1 MAEIKCPHCKKIFS
15 IEKDDYNS
23 LIEQVKNS
31 TFKEEVE
38 QKVQEQ
44 IKNIKLENDK
54 KINEYQNQILAKEN
68 EIEKISFK
76 YENRLKEYEN
86 NSIKEKVKI
95 EKEIASKKDS
105 EISELKKSILE
116 QDQIIKSLKKNE
128 EEKIKFSNL
137 EYIKQIDQLKNQLT
151 QKSNELENQKERLE
165 NKHNSEIFEIKK
177 EIQNKHQKEI
187 EKYEEETKNLKEEI
201 DRQKNFRLNSTTK
214 MVGESLEQ
222 FCQDEYYNNIQ
233 KNLIYDSKTE
243 VKFGKDNDA
252 SEGSKGDFVFK
263 EIDKS
268 TNEEI
273 LSIMFE
279 MKNYQTDSSN
289 RKNEEFFKKL
299 DKDRNIKKCEYAVLV
314 TMLEPNNGK
323 YDGIVDVSISH
334 PEFKKMYVVRPQWF
348 ISIIQLLRKQAYDL
362 YKTKQQYLS
371 YEQTNIDKKKLEND
385 ILNFK
390 ESFTKSV
397 GYAKEN
403 FITAVKRI
411 DSAIKV
417 LEEMRENF
425 RKAGAHLT
433 TAVNKLDNLTM
444 KKLAK
449 GNKTLTNL
457 INKEDGEEENN
468 DWS

>member
-1 MAEIKCPHCKKIFS
+1 
-15 IEKDDYNS
+15 
-23 LIEQVKNS
+23 
-31 TFKEEVE
+31 
-38 QKVQEQ
+38 
-44 IKNIKLENDK
+44 
-54 KINEYQNQILAKEN
+54 
-68 EIEKISFK
+68 
-76 YENRLKEYEN
+76 
-86 NSIKEKVKI
+86 
-95 EKEIASKKDS
+95 
-105 EISELKKSILE
+105 
-116 QDQIIKSLKKNE
+116 
-128 EEKIKFSNL
+128 
-137 EYIKQIDQLKNQLT
+137 
-151 QKSNELENQKERLE
+151 
-165 NKHNSEIFEIKK
+165 
-177 EIQNKHQKEI
+177 
-187 EKYEEETKNLKEEI
+187 EI

-425 RKAGAHLT
+425 RKAGTHLT

>member
-1 MAEIKCPHCKKIFS
+1 
-15 IEKDDYNS
+15 
-23 LIEQVKNS
+23 
-31 TFKEEVE
+31 
-38 QKVQEQ
+38 
-44 IKNIKLENDK
+44 
-54 KINEYQNQILAKEN
+54 
-68 EIEKISFK
+68 
-76 YENRLKEYEN
+76 
-86 NSIKEKVKI
+86 
-95 EKEIASKKDS
+95 
-105 EISELKKSILE
+105 
-116 QDQIIKSLKKNE
+116 
-128 EEKIKFSNL
+128 
-137 EYIKQIDQLKNQLT
+137 KNQLT

-403 FITAVKRI
+403 FVAAVKRI

-425 RKAGAHLT
+425 RKAGTHLT